1 MIEYSIYFAVFL
13 VAILVF
19 EAVASA
25 YALGRDR
32 NRAINRR
39 LTLLQSVPENS
50 AVLSRLLAERGID
63 GTSTAVS
70 LWNWLRNLW
79 TLSGLTITPIRFT
92 LLTTGGAAVATAVVS
107 VLFSNFYLILAVFV
121 GLTAALPFLVL
132 RRLRTQRVRRFT
144 GQLPNALDVIVRSL
158 TAGHPVSSAIGLVAR
173 EMPDPMGSEFGIVSD
188 ELTFGQD
195 VETAMTNLFERV
207 GADELRLLVTTISI
221 QRSTGG
227 NLAEVLQNLSGVI
240 RERIHMRARIRAL
253 SAEGRFTAWIMAFFP
268 FVMYFVISF
277 LSPNYFD
284 TFWNSPFVVP
294 VLVLCSF
301 LLVLGNYVLFKMV
314 NFDF

>member
-13 VAILVF
+13 AAILVF
-19 EAVASA
+19 EAVAGA
-25 YALGRDR
+25 YAVRRDR

-39 LTLLQSVPENS
+39 LTLLQSVPENT
-50 AVLSRLLAERGID
+50 AVLSHLLAERGIG
-63 GTSTAVS
+63 GTDTAVAV
-70 LWNWLRNLW
+70 WTWLQTLW
-79 TLSGLTITPIRFT
+79 TQSGLTITPTRFV
-92 LLTTGGAAVATAVVS
+92 LLTTAGAVGVAAVAS
-107 VLFSNFYLILAVFV
+107 VLFSSVYFILAVFV
-121 GLTAALPFLVL
+121 GLTITLPFLVA
-132 RRLRTQRVRRFT
+132 RRLRTLRVRRFT

-158 TAGHPVSSAIGLVAR
+158 KAGHPVSSAIGLVAR

-188 ELTFGQD
+188 ELTFGQE
-195 VETAMTNLFERV
+195 VESAMTNLFDRV

-227 NLAEVLQNLSGVI
+227 NLAEVLQNLSSVI
-240 RERIHMRARIRAL
+240 RERIHMRARIRSL

-268 FVMYFVISF
+268 FVMYFVINF

-284 TFWNSPFVVP
+284 TFWESPFVVP
-294 VLVLCSF
+294 VLLLCSF